1 MTKVKVFKPTED
13 DWSGSY
19 RLDGRYAEGENQM
32 LVAVMFLGNICDFDP
47 TEAPVWRTS
56 VWGNDDEG
64 MEYDCDNE
72 TEAWDR
78 FLQVI
83 KMEFVN
89 KKDLINLGFTQ
100 G

>member
-1 MTKVKVFKPTED
+1 MDKVEVFKPTQD

-19 RLDGRYAEGENQM
+19 RFDGRYEGDENQM
-32 LVAVMFLGNICDFDP
+32 LVAVMFLGNICASEL
-47 TEAPVWRTS
+47 TKAPVWRTS
-56 VWGNDDEG
+56 VWGNDDYG

-72 TEAWDR
+72 TEAWTM

-89 KKDLINLGFTQ
+89 KEALRKLGYTQ
-100 G
+100 A